1 MRRSRFVAF
10 FGVVTVLDPILI
22 LIVDLISGNY
32 NCANVRRC
40 CCSSAR
46 SALCVC
52 VGDGGFRRTPRALM
66 RRRARASA
74 VRGTRSRCSSASA
87 LTWAPPPPVHARA
100 PAQLLTACVMQEGS
114 GITGAFLTVFIYL
127 ALMLVA
133 AFVLYIFLLH
143 VHLDA
148 RMLDT

>member
-1 MRRSRFVAF
+1 
-10 FGVVTVLDPILI
+10 
-22 LIVDLISGNY
+22 
-32 NCANVRRC
+32 
-40 CCSSAR
+40 
-46 SALCVC
+46 
-52 VGDGGFRRTPRALM
+52 
-66 RRRARASA
+66 
-74 VRGTRSRCSSASA
+74 
-87 LTWAPPPPVHARA
+87 
-100 PAQLLTACVMQEGS
+100 MQEGS